1 MSIESVMPS
10 SQLILCRP
18 LQSIEATSNEY
29 LGLISFRVDWLDLL
43 AVQGTLKSLLCLH
56 GRVEDSG
63 TGRQAVKGMVLLQLV
78 SQGCCNKCHKLGGFE
93 QQKFLLA

>member
-1 MSIESVMPS
+1 MPKYWSFSFSISPS
-10 SQLILCRP
+10 D
-18 LQSIEATSNEY
+18 EY
-29 LGLISFRVDWLDLL
+29 LGLISFRMDWPDLL

-63 TGRQAVKGMVLLQLV
+63 AGRQAVKGMVLLQLV

>member
-1 MSIESVMPS
+1 M
-10 SQLILCRP
+10 
-18 LQSIEATSNEY
+18 
-29 LGLISFRVDWLDLL
+29 DWLDLL
-43 AVQGTLKSLLCLH
+43 AVEGTLKNLLCLH
-56 GRVEDSG
+56 GRVDDSG

>member
-1 MSIESVMPS
+1 M
-10 SQLILCRP
+10 
-18 LQSIEATSNEY
+18 
-29 LGLISFRVDWLDLL
+29 DWLDLL

-63 TGRQAVKGMVLLQLV
+63 AGRQAVKGMVLLQLV